1 MTYRAWTPCPAGVP
15 GGLCTGEQA
24 RCAAAHVVLSE
35 RTAALLAAA
44 VPIAVADC
52 GAQTVGTEDAPARIG
67 GEAFV
72 VLMPDCDP
80 AGALDVAQRV
90 REAVASVEVGAL
102 RGPVRVTVS
111 IGAATHRRGEGPET
125 LLSDAD
131 ARLYAAKDGGRNGVV
146 GPLRAA

>member
-1 MTYRAWTPCPAGVP
+1 MPCLKGFR
-15 GGLCTGEQA
+15 GCLCTGEQA

-44 VPIAVADC
+44 VLIAVADC
-52 GAQTVGTEDAPARIG
+52 VARTVRTEDVPARIG
-67 GEAFV
+67 GEEIV

-80 AGALDVAQRV
+80 AGALDVAQRL
-90 REAVASVEVGAL
+90 REAVAPVEVGAL

-111 IGAATHRRGEGPET
+111 IGAATHHRGERPET

-131 ARLYAAKDGGRNGVV
+131 ARLYGAKDGGRNRVV